1 MAEKKGLGK
10 KKSIAVAVGMTV
22 ATIAGAA
29 YVFTSGNNS
38 SPNRAIEQNIANTA
52 QDVKLHSGVVNSSL
66 TDGDITQ
73 KSMLP
78 EDNAMVQQHREQ
90 ERRRFEQASQTLGS
104 YISGEDQ
111 LAGFKELEEQA
122 KQEKLNKNAAPDGLE
137 LLKQRRDE
145 LERERKQREE
155 EAARLERERL
165 AARSNNGQNNS
176 LLDQLENQR
185 RMMAEMQAQLDRV
198 NKQLA
203 AQQGLNKL
211 DIRNEDQM
219 MGVMTSIIN
228 ETVKVPSVKA
238 YNLINESEVNSAASN
253 SGSGRALVRPDG
265 SNTAQAS
272 YEFDRN
278 FDINDSFTQLE
289 EESLAAGQTSMP
301 ASMGCR
307 DADDCIKIYPGDTKL
322 GLLFTQ
328 INSDDVGFAVARI
341 VSGPLSGAQLFGQ
354 IETNI
359 RAKTVRLMF
368 NQMSFRE
375 VVYPIEAMAVD
386 PVTKRPGLA
395 DDVNNHYFSRY
406 ASLIASGVLSKY
418 ADTLQDEETKTN
430 SLTGE
435 ETTSSSAITDEKERW
450 MYAIGKSLDPA
461 SQEMAK
467 NFNRPP
473 TITVESVETGTI
485 EQGQIGVMFISSLE
499 IPVER

>member
-22 ATIAGAA
+22 ATVAGAV
-29 YVFTSGNNS
+29 YIFTAGNNN
-38 SPNRAIEQNIANTA
+38 SPNRSIEQNIANTA
-52 QDVKLHSGVVNSSL
+52 QNVQLRSGVANSTL
-66 TDGDITQ
+66 TEGDITQ
-73 KSMLP
+73 ETMLP

-90 ERRRFEQASQTLGS
+90 ERRRFEQASNSLGS

-122 KQEKLNKNAAPDGLE
+122 AEEDRQKQAAPDGLD
-137 LLKQRRDE
+137 LLKQRREE

-155 EAARLERERL
+155 EAARLERERQ

-185 RMMAEMQAQLDRV
+185 RMMAEMQAQLNKV
-198 NKQLA
+198 NQQLA

-211 DIRNEDQM
+211 DISNEAE
-219 MGVMTSIIN
+219 MTDIMASIIN
-228 ETVKVPSVKA
+228 ETLKVPTVKA
-238 YNLINESEVNSAASN
+238 YDLIAEGDVNAAASDAGGRNLI
-253 SGSGRALVRPDG
+253 RPDG
-265 SNTAQAS
+265 SKTSQAS
-272 YEFDRN
+272 YEFDKN
-278 FDINDSFTQLE
+278 FDINDSFTKLE
-289 EESLAAGQTSMP
+289 EESLSGDKTAMP
-301 ASMGCR
+301 ASMSCAN
-307 DADDCIKIYPGDTKL
+307 ADDCIKIYPGDTKL

-341 VSGPLSGAQLFGQ
+341 VSGPLAGAQLFGK

-368 NQMSFRE
+368 SEMSFRE
-375 VVYPIEAMAVD
+375 IVYPINAMAVD
-386 PVTKRPGLA
+386 PATKRPGLA

-406 ASLIASGVLSKY
+406 ASLIASGVMTQY
-418 ADTLQDEETKTN
+418 ADTLQDEETSTN

-435 ETTSSSAITDEKERW
+435 KTTTSSAITDEKERW
-450 MYAIGKSLDPA
+450 LYAIGKSLDPA
-461 SQEMAK
+461 AQEMAK

-499 IPVER
+499 VPVNN